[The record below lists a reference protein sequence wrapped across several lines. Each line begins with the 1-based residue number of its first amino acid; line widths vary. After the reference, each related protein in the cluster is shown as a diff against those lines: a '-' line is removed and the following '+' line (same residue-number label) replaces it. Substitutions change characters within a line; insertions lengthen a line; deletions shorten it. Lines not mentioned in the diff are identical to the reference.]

1 MKISIIGCGRVGSTT
16 AYALLLKGLAREIV
30 LVDVDKDR
38 AKGEELD
45 LLHGSA
51 EVANVKISS
60 GDFSLISHSDFV
72 IITAGIPRKPGETRL
87 QLAAKNIDI
96 IKEIAEKVLYYSPEA
111 VILVVS
117 NPVDI
122 MTYVVQRVFGNERR
136 VIGLGNVLDQ
146 LRFRSLLGKELNIHP
161 QNIDAMII
169 GEHGDSMVILENSI
183 TINGLPLSQYKTLDE
198 GVMKD
203 ILHNTRYG
211 GAQVI
216 ALKGG
221 TYYAVAIAVCQVLEA
236 IIFDT
241 NKILPVSLVQ
251 QFEGKEVP
259 FSLPTVIGKTG
270 VIRTIDLN
278 LTPKQQQELANSV
291 FAIHSMIKEL
301 GI

>member
-1 MKISIIGCGRVGSTT
+1 MKISIIGCGRVGTTT
-16 AYALLLKGLAREIV
+16 AYTLMLKGLAREIV
-30 LVDVDKDR
+30 LVDVDEDK

-45 LLHGSA
+45 LLHGTA
-51 EVANVKISS
+51 ELPNVRISS
-60 GDFSLISHSDFV
+60 GDFSLISHSDLV

-87 QLAAKNIDI
+87 QLAEKNIDI
-96 IKEIAEKVLYYSPEA
+96 IRGIAEKVLHYAPGA
-111 VILVVS
+111 LILVVS

-122 MTYVVQRVFGNERR
+122 MTYVTQRVIGNEKK

-161 QNIDAMII
+161 QNINAMII
-169 GEHGDSMVILENSI
+169 GEHGDSMVILENTI
-183 TINGLPLSQYKTLDE
+183 TINGLPLSQYKTLDQ
-198 GVMKD
+198 GVLKE

-216 ALKGG
+216 AFKGG
-221 TYYAVAIAVCQVLEA
+221 TYYSVAIAICQVLEA

-241 NKILPVSLVQ
+241 NEILPVSIVQ

-259 FSLPTVIGKTG
+259 YSLPTIIGSTG
-270 VIRTIDLN
+270 VIRTIDIN
-278 LTPKQQQELANSV
+278 LTTTQKGELANSV
-291 FAIHSMIKEL
+291 SAIYSMIKEL